1 MLNNVTVTLN
11 NDLDLRM
18 KCLELAIQSGC
29 SCEVTNIAMRYY
41 NFLTGKNNPILV
53 ISAFNPSTK
62 FN

>member
-18 KCLELAIQSGC
+18 KCLELAIQSSC
-29 SCEVTNIAMRYY
+29 SCEVTNIAKEYY
-41 NFLTGKNNPILV
+41 NFLTGKNDPMLV
-53 ISAFNPSTK
+53 ISGFNSNTK